1 MSILHVNQIAGAL
14 ERQFNNM
21 IDLSDVTANVKSR
34 LKGRLARNRPAR
46 EKLFDSNHLNHCIG
60 ISR

>member
-21 IDLSDVTANVKSR
+21 IDLSDVTENVDERRKCFLTRS
-34 LKGRLARNRPAR
+34 LAA
-46 EKLFDSNHLNHCIG
+46 FAI
-60 ISR
+60 